1 MKFLSSLLMV
11 LSFASHGM
19 ASSLPEQDGR
29 AAEATM
35 TNGQKTALHGV
46 RQAKNLAVSLFAVAL
61 SLVKITGWEL
71 LTDIAGVSLLS
82 GISFANAEGM
92 LLQPISAKNMLL
104 SALGIA
110 LPLAFLFAPE
120 APFAS
125 ENAQT
130 VILKGSSLMY
140 LVGVALS
147 CKDWYQ
153 GRHKTSADDA
163 SKPSPMTPQARALQA
178 VRPLKHLASLVFS
191 ISEIVNHSNSIR
203 EISISFA
210 MFLPS
215 LEALLMQPMSA
226 KRVILSTPVL
236 AVPLVL
242 LFTENMPCA
251 SKNIQIVLVAGSWAA
266 SCVGTMLSL
275 KDWYQGRG
283 TPETPAAKTA

>member
-1 MKFLSSLLMV
+1 
-11 LSFASHGM
+11 M

-46 RQAKNLAVSLFAVAL
+46 RQAKNLAFSLFAVGL
-61 SLVKITGWEL
+61 SLAKITGWEL
-71 LTDIAGVSLLS
+71 LRDIVNVSLSS
-82 GISFANAEGM
+82 GISLANAEGM

-120 APFAS
+120 APFES
-125 ENAQT
+125 ESLQT
-130 VILKGSSLMY
+130 LIFKGSSVMY
-140 LVGVALS
+140 LIGVALS

-163 SKPSPMTPQARALQA
+163 SKPSPITSQTRALQA
-178 VRPLKHLASLVFS
+178 VRSLKHLASLIFS
-191 ISEIVNHSNSIR
+191 INCIFNYNESIQN
-203 EISISFA
+203 INFSFA

-215 LEALLMQPMSA
+215 LEALLMQPISA
-226 KRVILSTPVL
+226 KNMLLSTPGIAMPL
-236 AVPLVL
+236 AL

-251 SKNIQIVLVAGSWAA
+251 SKNIRIVLVAGSWAA
-266 SCVGTMLSL
+266 SCVGTMLSF